1 MVRSKPV
8 STNSIAYPLISDRN
22 FYQINLSSTR
32 TMEITKFANTEI
44 VNIHPLERSEP
55 LAAAEIIKYLSR
67 RLPEKLLETKNLK
80 GTKITFLSWKYIPPI
95 LDKYARGWCWEITHL
110 QSTSDRIF
118 LVGRLTIP
126 TSDGLVWREATG
138 TECLKETKTDKVTGE
153 VIEREIAYG
162 DPSSNAESMAFRRA
176 CAKFGLGLYLYS
188 K

>member
-1 MVRSKPV
+1 MS
-8 STNSIAYPLISDRN
+8 
-22 FYQINLSSTR
+22 
-32 TMEITKFANTEI
+32 
-44 VNIHPLERSEP
+44 
-55 LAAAEIIKYLSR
+55 EIIKSAHPDDALIIPPVPTEKLNESEIIKMLSR
-67 RLPEKLLETKNLK
+67 KLPNSLLETKTLK
-80 GTKITFLSWKYIPPI
+80 GQKITFLSWKYIPPI

-126 TSDGLVWREATG
+126 TAEGVVWREATG
-138 TECLKETKTDKVTGE
+138 TEMLKEVKTDKVTGE
-153 VIEREIAYG
+153 MIEREIAYG

>member
-1 MVRSKPV
+1 MDIEKSAHPESLIIPPVPSSK
-8 STNSIAYPLISDRN
+8 
-22 FYQINLSSTR
+22 
-32 TMEITKFANTEI
+32 
-44 VNIHPLERSEP
+44 LEES
-55 LAAAEIIKYLSR
+55 EIIKMLSR
-67 RLPEKLLETKNLK
+67 KIPDCLLQKK
-80 GTKITFLSWKYIPPI
+80 KVGGTQIVFLSWKYIPPI

-126 TSDGLVWREATG
+126 TAEGLVWREATG
-138 TECLKETKTDKVTGE
+138 TECLKEIKTDRVTGE

>member
-1 MVRSKPV
+1 M
-8 STNSIAYPLISDRN
+8 SDVVKSAHPNDVIIR
-22 FYQINLSSTR
+22 
-32 TMEITKFANTEI
+32 
-44 VNIHPLERSEP
+44 PLERLEP
-55 LAAAEIIKYLSR
+55 LPAAEIIEYLSR
-67 RLPEKLLETKNLK
+67 RLPDKLLEKKKVGNTQ
-80 GTKITFLSWKYIPPI
+80 ITFLSWKYIPPI

-126 TSDGLVWREATG
+126 TADGLVWREATG